1 MITDYLASFLHFFSG
16 GPGLISA
23 TAFLIGAFCEELIAP
38 LPLPILLI
46 GSTFFF
52 KAKFSLY
59 IFGKVLLFVAL
70 PISIGATIGS
80 MVIFFIAYE
89 GGKPAVIHFRKY
101 VRVTWSDIEKFQ
113 KKLDEYHSD
122 RFLLFISRAVP
133 FFPTTIA
140 TIIAGLIRMNPWS
153 YIYITFA
160 GIFVRVVGL
169 LLVIDIVG
177 QAVFAKFF
185 HL

>member
-1 MITDYLASFLHFFSG
+1 MFTEYLNSFLHFISG
-16 GPGLISA
+16 GPSLLSA
-23 TAFLIGAFCEELIAP
+23 TGFMVGAFIEELIAP

-52 KAKFSLY
+52 KAKFSLF

-80 MVIFFIAYE
+80 IVIFFIAYE
-89 GGKPAVIHFRKY
+89 GGKPAIIHFKKY
-101 VRVTWSDIEKFQ
+101 VRVSWMDVEKFQ

-133 FFPTTIA
+133 FLPTTVA
-140 TIIAGLIRMNPWS
+140 TIIAGLIRMNPWV
-153 YIYITFA
+153 YIYITFV
-160 GIFVRVVGL
+160 GIFIRVVGL

-185 HL
+185 NL